1 MDAAVIVRRARER
14 AGLSKRE
21 LARRAGTSPAAI
33 VHYEQG
39 ARDPGVET
47 LGRILD
53 AAGAGARIGLVRR
66 GPDPV
71 VAGQRLEQ
79 VLELADALPHRRAH
93 RTLDFP
99 PLARRA

>member
-1 MDAAVIVRRARER
+1 MHAARLMRRARER

-21 LARRAGTSPAAI
+21 LARRAGTSPAAV
-33 VHYEQG
+33 VHYERG

-53 AAGAGARIGLVRR
+53 AAGMEARVGLVRR

-71 VAGQRLEQ
+71 VAGRRLEQ
-79 VLELADALPHRRAH
+79 VLELADALPHGRARR
-93 RTLDFP
+93 RLDFP
-99 PLARRA
+99 PLARPA